1 MTNSAANR
9 DKYIWLLSLGHMFS
23 DFNQGAVAALLPFL
37 IEQHNYEYAV
47 AAGLI
52 FSMNLISSFVQP
64 FFGYMSDKRNT
75 AWVLPIAI
83 LLAGFGFSSLGIAKS
98 YSYLVLGVIISGTG
112 IAAYHPDAA
121 KMVDA
126 LAPIN
131 KGGKMSIFSF
141 GGNMGFALGPVVT
154 TFLVN
159 MFGIPGV
166 LYLLIPTFLISG
178 IFVFA
183 MPVMAK
189 LANEVK
195 KELAEVASRM
205 ETDQAK
211 PEKKDNWKSFT
222 FLILVLTGRSITYYG
237 LNTFLALFWIYIL
250 GQTKTSGNLALS
262 LLFIVGALGTLLG
275 GRLADEI
282 GFKKVIQISF
292 VLLPFLLFALSKTTN
307 IKLAFLLLLPTGILL
322 TLQNSSIVVLGQKYL
337 PNNVGLASGVTLGL
351 SVSVGGVATPFLGK
365 IADMTSLVA
374 VFQVLTLITI
384 ATAFFSWFLTDER

>member
-1 MTNSAANR
+1 MTKSAVKSN
-9 DKYIWLLSLGHMFS
+9 KYIWLLALGHTFA

-52 FSMNLISSFVQP
+52 FSMNLISSFIQP
-64 FFGYMSDKRNT
+64 FFGHMSDKRNT
-75 AWVLPIAI
+75 SWVLPVAI
-83 LLAGFGFSSLGIAKS
+83 LLAGFGFSSLGMAKS
-98 YSYLVLGVIISGTG
+98 YNYLILGVLISGTG

-121 KMVDA
+121 KMVNS
-126 LAPIN
+126 LSPVK

-159 MFGIPGV
+159 SFGIPGV

-183 MPVMAK
+183 MPVMTR
-189 LANEVK
+189 LAQEI
-195 KELAEVASRM
+195 KEEMAQAADKIASR
-205 ETDQAK
+205 EDF
-211 PEKKDNWKSFT
+211 PVKKDNWVAFG

-237 LNTFLALFWIYIL
+237 LNTFLALFWIYVL
-250 GQTKTSGNLALS
+250 GQTKTSGSLALS
-262 LLFIVGALGTLLG
+262 LLFIVGAFGTLMG
-275 GRLADEI
+275 GHLADRI

-292 VLLPFLLFALSKTTN
+292 AILPFLLFTLSKTTD
-307 IKLAFLLLLPTGILL
+307 IYLAFALLLPTGILL

-337 PNNVGLASGVTLGL
+337 PNKVGLASGVTLGL
-351 SVSVGGVATPFLGK
+351 AVSVGGVATPFLGK
-365 IADMTSLVA
+365 IADMTSLVV
-374 VFQVLTLITI
+374 VFQVLTAITI
-384 ATAFFSWFLTDER
+384 ATAFFSWFLTDEK